1 MSFVHKDPHRE
12 TMMIPRRFMVG
23 TYFVR
28 WKIIGSAVPPN
39 WHDTME
45 RFDAREPEQ

>member
-12 TMMIPRRFMVG
+12 TMMILRRFMVG

-39 WHDTME
+39 WHATME

>member
-1 MSFVHKDPHRE
+1 MV
-12 TMMIPRRFMVG
+12 IPRRLMAG

-28 WKIIGSAVPPN
+28 WEIIGSAVPPN
-39 WHDTME
+39 WHDAME